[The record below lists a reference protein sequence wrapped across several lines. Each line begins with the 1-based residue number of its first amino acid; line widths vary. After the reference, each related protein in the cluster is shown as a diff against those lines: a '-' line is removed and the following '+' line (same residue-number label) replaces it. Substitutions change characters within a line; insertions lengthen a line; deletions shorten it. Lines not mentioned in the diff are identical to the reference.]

1 MKKIIIIAVIA
12 IIMPSML
19 IMSAFIPKS
28 AIRKGTLSSAEYLN
42 SHDMFGCVIDG
53 VEGSRIDGYADSIL
67 LNIAY
72 HLDKNHPLK
81 SVALS
86 AYYFTPDHE
95 ENENLLIAV
104 RDDPGMNRQ
113 YLRYWHGSIAFIRPL
128 LTMMPIQGIFI
139 VNSCI
144 MIALFAVYVILLL
157 RMKEYVPVISMTIA
171 LILTMVWFVPLSL
184 EYTWMIMLMLVCS
197 IAVIILYSKGLQK
210 YYGLLFVLSGMAT
223 AFVDFLTTETLS
235 LLVPILIMIRLERSR
250 DMTSKEIYT
259 APVRYSIEWGI
270 AYALMWS
277 SKWLFTSIVMKENA
291 MPYVLEH
298 VEERIGGDLGLS
310 MWQYITGAVKNNI
323 GCLFPLGYGAVGY
336 ILFIALI
343 IYAIYRAFVYRTGG
357 WDGRR
362 IAVMAVIGLVPYI
375 RYLVLHNH
383 SYIHCFFTFRA
394 QLATVMAVVLI
405 LSELT
410 GHGSKAAQDPC
421 DKIA

>member
-1 MKKIIIIAVIA
+1 
-12 IIMPSML
+12 MPLLL
-19 IMSAFIPKS
+19 IVSALIPKS
-28 AIRKGTLSSAEYLN
+28 AIREQMLASAEYLN
-42 SHDMFGCVIDG
+42 GHELFGCVIDG

-72 HLDKNHPLK
+72 HLDRDFPLR

-95 ENENLLIAV
+95 ENENLLTGV

-128 LTMMPIQGIFI
+128 FTVMPIQGIFV
-139 VNSCI
+139 VNTCI
-144 MIALFAVYVILLL
+144 MIALFAAYVILLF
-157 RMKEYVPVISMTIA
+157 RMKEYVPIVSMTIA
-171 LILTMVWFVPLSL
+171 LILTRVWFVPLSL
-184 EYTWMIMLMLVCS
+184 EYTWMIMLMLVCCV
-197 IAVIILYSKGLQK
+197 AVILLHRKGLQK
-210 YYGLLFVLSGMAT
+210 YYGLLFVLAGMVT

-235 LLVPILIMIRLERSR
+235 LLVPLLTLIWLERRR

-259 APVRYSIEWGI
+259 TPIRYAIEWGI

-310 MWQYITGAVKNNI
+310 MWQFITGAVKNNI
-323 GCLFPLGYGAVGY
+323 NCLFPLGYGAVGY
-336 ILFIALI
+336 VAFIIMI
-343 IYAIYRAFVYRTGG
+343 IYACYRAFVYRTGG

-362 IAVMAVIGLVPYI
+362 ITVMAVIGLVPYL
-375 RYLVLHNH
+375 RYIVLHNH
-383 SYIHCFFTFRA
+383 SYLHCFFTYRA
-394 QLATVMAVVLI
+394 QLATVAAIVMIIA
-405 LSELT
+405 ELT
-410 GHGSKAAQDPC
+410 ADRGVTASGKNHAG
-421 DKIA
+421 